1 MKVLNDILLLIN
13 ASKRRENVSLIEN
26 FLNALGKPDLLFE

>member
-13 ASKRRENVSLIEN
+13 ASKRRENVSPIEK
-26 FLNALGKPDLLFE
+26 FLNALGKPDLLLE